1 MATQSPRGGN
11 GMGRLFAVIVVL
23 GLFGLSVMCVLGV
36 RSAIDWART
45 ARAQDWIGP
54 VAVIMIGVV
63 MVAFVLSQTIFKN
76 QLDEA
81 RKDLSLGDLVRGCF
95 SLIWRLIVA
104 AFGGIVGGGMTFV
117 ITSLTSR
124 LARQDALLILPNT
137 WITPEQAAFLGTIV
151 FFFLVLWRSGQS
163 DGGKSDKKKG

>member
-45 ARAQDWIGP
+45 ATAQDWIGP
-54 VAVIMIGVV
+54 VAVGVV

-104 AFGGIVGGGMTFV
+104 AVGGIVGGGMTFV
-117 ITSLTSR
+117 ITLLTTR
-124 LARQDALLILPNT
+124 LARQDGLLIAPNI
-137 WITPEQAAFLGTIV
+137 WITPEQAAYLGTIL

-163 DGGKSDKKKG
+163 GGGKTVKKKG